1 MFLSVVLNSAV
12 KSGDLFLK
20 MAWIVPNLA
29 LQNKQDIYITPPIWK
44 VRILLCALIV
54 SDYVLLYVTLIAP
67 PQWYCIT
74 DVKLLGIH
82 GFAILSLVLIVS
94 KKENNIIVVNRLIV
108 NLSLNIV
115 DLLAFISG
123 PISMLFS
130 LQIHSKYATQ
140 HFIQESISQM

>member
-1 MFLSVVLNSAV
+1 M
-12 KSGDLFLK
+12 
-20 MAWIVPNLA
+20 
-29 LQNKQDIYITPPIWK
+29 
-44 VRILLCALIV
+44 
-54 SDYVLLYVTLIAP
+54 
-67 PQWYCIT
+67 
-74 DVKLLGIH
+74 KLLGIH